1 VALLPGREADTLA
14 AWLREHPGAGVISR
28 DRSGAFFKGARHG
41 VPGAVQVAGRFHL
54 LQNLA
59 EALELV
65 FSTHAADLHAAEQAR
80 RDAVLAEHG
89 TVPIAPSEPQAKA
102 KLLATGRRARRRGAA
117 VPHSDG

>member
-1 VALLPGREADTLA
+1 MALLPGREADTLA
-14 AWLREHPGAGVISR
+14 AWLREHPGARVISR

-102 KLLATGRRARRRGAA
+102 KLLATGRRARRRGAT
-117 VPHSDG
+117 